1 MKKLVLLLLIGCIA
15 VLGCSDNK
23 NKADVVAAAVAENVK
38 SFKQEQYTECRSR
51 IFDDASR
58 IVDSILL
65 EEARQ
70 RIMTRTDITV
80 PARPDKPDKPEVR
93 SPLDTVAVKPFFE
106 KE

>member
-1 MKKLVLLLLIGCIA
+1 MKKLLLFAIA
-15 VLGCSDNK
+15 ACVVAAGCSGTENK
-23 NKADVVAAAVAENVK
+23 TDIVAAAVAENIK
-38 SFKQEQYTECRSR
+38 SFKQERYAECRGR
-51 IFDDASR
+51 VFDEASR

-106 KE
+106 K